1 MPFWRTL
8 MVSRMTKLD
17 PLLLVPRP
25 PRQCRLLVCLTKEN
39 VQPAPWKSMMAKE
52 VGMKMREMI

>member
-1 MPFWRTL
+1 MAEEE
-8 MVSRMTKLD
+8 VSRD
-17 PLLLVPRP
+17 IFGDFF
-25 PRQCRLLVCLTKEN
+25 CRLLVCLTKEN